1 MSLYLWWTEKHNFY
15 NLETTV
21 LKEMIWFLAV
31 HLVEILELISTRLG
45 KQILRNTYNSYK
57 VSTLPLERVSAII
70 QKRIGVISH
79 DQVRWIVLC
88 SEPVKTMS
96 RWTLG
101 KHLWGFCRHRLPI
114 LWVMCKVILER
125 LLMLRGQGWG
135 VGIKEPDVL
144 GKEGILCLG
153 LTGGAWNRIMWCAT
167 HLREIVPWGT
177 WRSLLLAFMSWRKWG
192 EGMV

>member
-15 NLETTV
+15 NLGTTV

-79 DQVRWIVLC
+79 DQWTSAGLFSAVNLWKPC
-88 SEPVKTMS
+88 PAEP
-96 RWTLG
+96 
-101 KHLWGFCRHRLPI
+101 
-114 LWVMCKVILER
+114 
-125 LLMLRGQGWG
+125 
-135 VGIKEPDVL
+135 
-144 GKEGILCLG
+144 
-153 LTGGAWNRIMWCAT
+153 
-167 HLREIVPWGT
+167 
-177 WRSLLLAFMSWRKWG
+177 
-192 EGMV
+192 